1 MRLLL
6 LLPPPPA
13 IAVVGRRQRRRRTD
27 HRRAQ
32 QKSESD
38 DVVTRSRPIVVKKDA
53 FSSRDVLRRLGKL
66 KRDCVENK
74 TRETPAPTSEAIGKR
89 FSEVCFLLVVFL
101 LLRSVLSRLL
111 DVAMMQKSA
120 RARVGSCSFS
130 LKHISTNI
138 SL

>member
-38 DVVTRSRPIVVKKDA
+38 DVTRSRPIVVKKDA

-101 LLRSVLSRLL
+101 LR
-111 DVAMMQKSA
+111 
-120 RARVGSCSFS
+120 
-130 LKHISTNI
+130 
-138 SL
+138 

>member
-13 IAVVGRRQRRRRTD
+13 IAVVGRRQRRSQRRRTD
-27 HRRAQ
+27 HRAQ

-38 DVVTRSRPIVVKKDA
+38 DVTRRPNIVVKEA

-74 TRETPAPTSEAIGKR
+74 TRETAPTSEAIGKR
-89 FSEVCFLLVVFL
+89 FSEVCFVFFL
-101 LLRSVLSRLL
+101 LL
-111 DVAMMQKSA
+111 
-120 RARVGSCSFS
+120 SFFYDPFAFVR
-130 LKHISTNI
+130 
-138 SL
+138 